1 MKASHRWLCELSGVD
16 ASPADVADRLTRLG
30 LEVEDV
36 EVHGQH
42 LDHVVV
48 AEVRAVEAVPDKDK
62 LQLVTVFDGEGERKV
77 ICGAPNVPSR
87 GGRVLLAKPGAVL
100 PGDFA
105 IAEREVGGVVSSGML
120 CSETELEIGAGEAGI
135 VVLAPGDPGKP
146 GQLARE
152 ALSLED
158 HVFEIGLTPNRP
170 DCLGH
175 VGLAREVALAF
186 DVAFGSPSPGF
197 PNRLISGVEK
207 GEIASELPL
216 VEGPNAPANDT
227 LTLVDPRPG
236 VPSLVPIRVE
246 DPSRCPRYA
255 GGVVQGVKV
264 GRSPFWLRYR
274 LHVLGLRA
282 IDNVVDVTNLVLF
295 ELGHPIHAFDLARL
309 RGPEIVVRRAKDG
322 ETMATLDEVER
333 TFTDDDLLICDGGGP
348 VAVAGVMGG
357 ADTEI
362 RPETRD
368 VLIEVAYFDPRSIRR
383 TSRRLG
389 LHTDSSHRFERGVDP
404 NGVPWAMRRAATLLC
419 ALADGAAAPIARDVY
434 PEPVRSAQIALD
446 PDHVRR
452 LIGAPIEDG
461 ESRKALDAIGCAISP
476 GEERGWRVSAPTWRP
491 DLGRPEDLVEEV
503 ARIRGYDAIPTELP
517 RVLPSGRGIST
528 RQRAA
533 RRLKEAA
540 ADLGLLEAVNFS
552 FVSEADLARSRVET
566 NGVALAN
573 PLSEERAVMR
583 TSLLPGLLSDVA
595 RARRHQSR
603 SVSLFEVA
611 RTYLPRA
618 GEALPEERLEL
629 GLVLAG
635 ERVTQ
640 VGEGGRYDF
649 YDGKG
654 ALVSIL
660 EAAFGVR
667 PEIALDDALAEE
679 HPSLHPRRRARVR
692 VRGVDVGALGE
703 IHPDVGDDWDLDVRV
718 VYATVQV
725 DALLGALEGAGV
737 PQARP
742 LPRFPAVTR
751 DLALLV
757 PRELEAGAVRD
768 ALREAGGALA
778 EDVQLFDVYEGKG
791 VPEGKK
797 SLAYRIVYRDP
808 DATLTDKR
816 VEKAHAAVKKAAT
829 SQLGASL
836 RE

>member
-16 ASPADVADRLTRLG
+16 ATPAEVAERLTRLG

-48 AEVRAVEAVPDKDK
+48 AEVRAVEAVEGKDK
-62 LQLVTVFDGEGERKV
+62 LQLVTVWDGEGDRKV
-77 ICGAPNVPSR
+77 ICGAPNVPAP

-100 PGDFA
+100 PGDFE

-120 CSETELEIGAGEAGI
+120 CSETELEIGSAESGI
-135 VVLAPGDPGKP
+135 VVLGPGDPGKP
-146 GQLARE
+146 GQLARD
-152 ALSLED
+152 ALGLED

-175 VGLAREVALAF
+175 VGLARELALAF
-186 DVAFGSPSPGF
+186 DVSFGTPSPGF
-197 PNRLISGVEK
+197 PTRLVSGVARE
-207 GEIASELPL
+207 ELAEELPL
-216 VEGPNAPANDT
+216 IEGPNAPATDT
-227 LTLVDPRPG
+227 LTLVDPREG
-236 VPSLVPIRVE
+236 VPTVVPIRI
-246 DPSRCPRYA
+246 DAPDRCPRYA

-264 GRSPFWLRYR
+264 GPSPFWLRYR
-274 LHVLGLRA
+274 LHVLGVRS

-295 ELGHPIHAFDLARL
+295 ELGHPIHAFDMARL
-309 RGPEIVVRRAKDG
+309 RGPEIVVRLAEEG
-322 ETMATLDEVER
+322 EKMATLDDVER
-333 TFTDDDLLICDGGGP
+333 TFTADDLLICDGGGP

-362 RPETRD
+362 RKDTRD

-383 TSRRLG
+383 TSRRVG

-404 NGVPWAMRRAATLLC
+404 NAVPWAMRRAVSLLC
-419 ALADGAAAPIARDVY
+419 GLAGGAAAPIARDVY
-434 PEPVRSAQIALD
+434 PEPVRSVQIELD
-446 PDHVRR
+446 PAHVGR

-491 DLGRPEDLVEEV
+491 DLARPEDLVEEV

-517 RVLPSGRGIST
+517 RVLPSGRGVSP

-552 FVSEADLARSRVET
+552 FVSEADLSRSRVRT
-566 NGVALAN
+566 DAVAVAN

-583 TSLLPGLLSDVA
+583 TSLLPGLLSDVG

-603 SVSLFEVA
+603 SVAQFEVA
-611 RTYLPRA
+611 RVYLPS
-618 GEALPEERLEL
+618 GEALPDERLEL

-635 ERVTQ
+635 ERISH
-640 VGEGGRYDF
+640 VGDAGRYDF

-654 ALVSIL
+654 ALESIL

-667 PEIALDDALAEE
+667 PEVALDDSLAET
-679 HPSLHPRRRARVR
+679 HPYLHPRRRAIVR
-692 VRGVDVGALGE
+692 VRGAVVGAVGE

-718 VYATVQV
+718 VYATLGVDV
-725 DALLGALEGAGV
+725 LLDALRDGGL

-757 PRELEAGAVRD
+757 AREMEAASVES
-768 ALREAGGALA
+768 ALREAGSPLA

-791 VPEGKK
+791 VPEGQK

-829 SQLGASL
+829 AQLGASL